1 MRDGRVTLELS
12 GSPSRTPA
20 PGDPCGTA
28 SASRGQEAEEPMS
41 VATEMS
47 EAAERWLA
55 SLDDAQRWRALFP
68 APSPSDAGRTPGE
81 RMTWFYTPTDHGGLP
96 LGGQRPAQQ
105 GLAMRL
111 VAAGLSLAGYST
123 VAVVMGLEN
132 VLDRAELWTR
142 DWGRERGRDPGLYYL
157 ALFGLPGGD
166 AWGWRFGG
174 HHVSLNYTVIA
185 GRVTSCTPSFIGA
198 HPARTGLIA
207 DGTLAPLGN
216 LESTARLLA
225 LSLRDRGAA
234 AAFLHPRA
242 VSDIVSGN
250 RAYVDDGDEM
260 IHMQD
265 LWRSRF
271 ADRRLHDLV
280 DQVDVVAE
288 SASGYGQADHRRLA
302 ITRQPKGVA
311 GRDLT
316 EAEQGLLTTLARGY
330 LGRFPDEIADQWLA
344 GYRSPDGLGGL
355 HFAYAGAAAPAGPVY
370 YRLQDTRLLA
380 EYDNTQYDANHAH
393 SVVRD
398 LTADFGADALA
409 AHWQR
414 HH

>member
-1 MRDGRVTLELS
+1 
-12 GSPSRTPA
+12 
-20 PGDPCGTA
+20 
-28 SASRGQEAEEPMS
+28 MS
-41 VATEMS
+41 LAAEMS
-47 EAAERWLA
+47 EAAARWLA
-55 SLDDAQRWRALFP
+55 SLDDAQRSRALFP
-68 APSPSDAGRTPGE
+68 APSPSDAGRTPDE
-81 RMTWFYTPTDHGGLP
+81 RTTWFYTPTDHGGLP
-96 LGGQRPAQQ
+96 LGEQRPAQQ

-111 VAAGLSLAGYST
+111 VAAGLSLAGYTT
-123 VAVVMGLEN
+123 VATVIGLEN
-132 VLDRAELWTR
+132 VLDRAELWTS

-157 ALFGLPGGD
+157 AVFGLPDGD

-198 HPARTGLIA
+198 NPARTGLIA

-225 LSLRDRGAA
+225 LSLRDRGADG
-234 AAFLHPRA
+234 AFLHPRA

-265 LWRSRF
+265 LWRGRF
-271 ADRRLHDLV
+271 ADKRLHDLV
-280 DQVDVVAE
+280 EQVDVVAE
-288 SASGYGQADHRRLA
+288 SASGYLQPDHRKVA
-302 ITRQPKGVA
+302 ITRQPKGIA

-316 EAEQGLLTTLARGY
+316 PAERGLLSTLARGY
-330 LGRFPDEIADQWLA
+330 LGRFPDEIAGPWLA
-344 GYRSPDGLGGL
+344 ACQSPDGLDGL

-370 YRLQDTRLLA
+370 YRLQDARLLT
-380 EYDNTQYDANHAH
+380 EYDNTQADANHAH

-398 LTADFGADALA
+398 VAADFGADTLA

-414 HH
+414 HHTTDRAGT

>member
-1 MRDGRVTLELS
+1 
-12 GSPSRTPA
+12 
-20 PGDPCGTA
+20 
-28 SASRGQEAEEPMS
+28 MS
-41 VATEMS
+41 LAAEMS
-47 EAAERWLA
+47 EAAVRWLA
-55 SLDDAQRWRALFP
+55 SLDEAQRSRALFG
-68 APSPSDAGRTPGE
+68 APSPADAGRMPTE
-81 RMTWFYTPTDHGGLP
+81 RTTWFYTPTDHGGLP
-96 LGGQRPAQQ
+96 LGEQRPAQQ

-111 VAAGLSLAGYST
+111 LATGLSQAGYAT
-123 VAVVMGLEN
+123 AAVVIGLEN
-132 VLDRAELWTR
+132 VLDRAERWTR
-142 DWGRERGRDPGLYYL
+142 DWGRERGRDPGLYYV
-157 ALFGLPGGD
+157 AVFGLPGGD

-174 HHVSLNYTVIA
+174 HHLSLNYTVIG

-198 HPARTGLIA
+198 NPARTGLLA

-216 LESTARLLA
+216 LESAARLLA

-234 AAFLHPRA
+234 GAFLHPRA

-265 LWRSRF
+265 LWRARF
-271 ADRRLHDLV
+271 ADERLRGLV

-302 ITRQPKGVA
+302 ITPQPKGIA
-311 GRDLT
+311 GGDLT
-316 EAEQGLLTTLARGY
+316 AAERGLLSTLARGY
-330 LGRFPDEIADQWLA
+330 LGRFPDEVAGPWLA
-344 GYRSPDGLGGL
+344 GYQSPDGLDGL

-380 EYDNTQYDANHAH
+380 EYDNTQDDANHAH

-398 LTADFGADALA
+398 LASDFGADTLA
-409 AHWQR
+409 AHWRQ

>member
-1 MRDGRVTLELS
+1 
-12 GSPSRTPA
+12 
-20 PGDPCGTA
+20 
-28 SASRGQEAEEPMS
+28 MS
-41 VATEMS
+41 VAAEMS

-55 SLDDAQRWRALFP
+55 SLDDAQRWRALFS
-68 APSPSDAGRTPGE
+68 APSPPDGGRTPDE
-81 RMTWFYTPTDHGGLP
+81 RTTWFYTPTDHGGLP
-96 LGGQRPAQQ
+96 LGEQRPAQQ

-111 VAAGLSLAGYST
+111 VASGLSLAGYST

-142 DWGRERGRDPGLYYL
+142 DWGRERGRDPGLYYV
-157 ALFGLPGGD
+157 AVFGLPGGD

-185 GRVTSCTPSFIGA
+185 GQVTSCTPSFIGA
-198 HPARTGLIA
+198 HPARTGLVA

-216 LESTARLLA
+216 LEGAARQLA

-234 AAFLHPRA
+234 GAFLHPRA

-250 RAYVDDGDEM
+250 RPYVDDGDEM

-265 LWRSRF
+265 LWRGRF
-271 ADRRLHDLV
+271 ADKRLHDLV

-288 SASGYGQADHRRLA
+288 SASGYDQADHRRLA
-302 ITRQPKGVA
+302 ITRQPKGIA

-316 EAEQGLLTTLARGY
+316 EAERGLLSTLARGY
-330 LGRFPDEIADQWLA
+330 LGRFPDELAAQWLA
-344 GYRSPDGLGGL
+344 GFRTQAGLDGL
-355 HFAYAGAAAPAGPVY
+355 HFAYAGAAAHAGPVY
-370 YRLQDTRLLA
+370 YRLQDTRLLT

-398 LTADFGADALA
+398 LTADFGADALG
-409 AHWQR
+409 AHWQ
-414 HH
+414 HHH

>member
-1 MRDGRVTLELS
+1 
-12 GSPSRTPA
+12 
-20 PGDPCGTA
+20 
-28 SASRGQEAEEPMS
+28 MS
-41 VATEMS
+41 VAAEMS

-55 SLDDAQRWRALFP
+55 SLDDAQRWRALFS
-68 APSPSDAGRTPGE
+68 APSPDAGRTPDE
-81 RMTWFYTPTDHGGLP
+81 RTTWFYTPTDHGGLP
-96 LGGQRPAQQ
+96 LGEQRPAQQ

-111 VAAGLSLAGYST
+111 VASGLSLAGYST

-142 DWGRERGRDPGLYYL
+142 DWGRERGRDPGLYYV
-157 ALFGLPGGD
+157 AVFGLPGGD

-185 GRVTSCTPSFIGA
+185 GQVTSCTPSFIGA
-198 HPARTGLIA
+198 HPARTGLVA

-216 LESTARLLA
+216 LEGAARQLA

-234 AAFLHPRA
+234 GAFLHPRA

-250 RAYVDDGDEM
+250 RPYVDDGDEM

-265 LWRSRF
+265 LWRGRF
-271 ADRRLHDLV
+271 ADKRLHDLV

-288 SASGYGQADHRRLA
+288 SASGYDQADHRRLA
-302 ITRQPKGVA
+302 ITRQPKGIA

-316 EAEQGLLTTLARGY
+316 EAERGLLSTLARGY
-330 LGRFPDEIADQWLA
+330 LGRFPDELAAQWLA
-344 GYRSPDGLGGL
+344 GFRTQAGLDGL
-355 HFAYAGAAAPAGPVY
+355 HFAYAGAAAHAGPVY
-370 YRLQDTRLLA
+370 YRLQDTRLLT

-409 AHWQR
+409 AHWQ
-414 HH
+414 HHH

>member
-1 MRDGRVTLELS
+1 
-12 GSPSRTPA
+12 
-20 PGDPCGTA
+20 
-28 SASRGQEAEEPMS
+28 MS
-41 VATEMS
+41 VAAEMS

-55 SLDDAQRWRALFP
+55 SLDDAQRWRGLFP
-68 APSPSDAGRTPGE
+68 APSPDDAGRTPGE
-81 RMTWFYTPTDHGGLP
+81 RTTWFYTPTDHGGLP
-96 LGGQRPAQQ
+96 LGEQRPAQQ

-111 VAAGLSLAGYST
+111 VATGLSLAGYAT
-123 VAVVMGLEN
+123 VAVVIGLEN
-132 VLDRAELWTR
+132 VLDRVEQWTR

-157 ALFGLPGGD
+157 AVFGSPGGD

-174 HHVSLNYTVIA
+174 HHVSLNYTVIE

-198 HPARTGLIA
+198 HPATTGLIA
-207 DGTLAPLGN
+207 DGTLAPLGH
-216 LESTARLLA
+216 LESTARQLA
-225 LSLRDRGAA
+225 LSLRDRGAPG
-234 AAFLHPRA
+234 AFLHPRA

-265 LWRSRF
+265 LWRGRF
-271 ADRRLHDLV
+271 ADKRLHDLV

-288 SASGYGQADHRRLA
+288 SASGYGEPDHRRLA
-302 ITRQPKGVA
+302 ITRQPKGIA

-316 EAEQGLLTTLARGY
+316 EAERGLLSTLARGY
-330 LGRFPDEIADQWLA
+330 LGRFPDEIAASWLA

-355 HFAYAGAAAPAGPVY
+355 HFAYAGAAAPAGPIY
-370 YRLQDTRLLA
+370 YRLQDTRLLT

-398 LTADFGADALA
+398 LAADFGADSLA